1 MNPQIDQNQTPEIRK
16 DLPIK
21 NSVNKT
27 SANKNYFSRVH
38 FAEENDFL
46 GGPQKRQG
54 FKLALWTMASVAA
67 DHLIILGLTLLFIFM
82 GTLTLQV
89 GFKTFVSIK
98 ILGASAVPLYLGIS
112 VIYFV
117 LFRVFL
123 AATLGEYSCGLRLG
137 QPLQRIQKNYGF
149 KIIFRTLLILI
160 TGIITLPVL
169 SLIFKKDI
177 AGNLCGVSI
186 YSLK

>member
-1 MNPQIDQNQTPEIRK
+1 MQIDQNKTHEIRQ
-16 DLPIK
+16 DLPREK
-21 NSVNKT
+21 STNK
-27 SANKNYFSRVH
+27 SSSNKNYFSRIH

-54 FKLALWTMASVAA
+54 FKLALWTIASVAA
-67 DHLIILGLTLLFIFM
+67 DHLIILGTTLLFIFI
-82 GTLTLQV
+82 GTLTLQL
-89 GFKTFVSIK
+89 GFKTMVSFK
-98 ILGASAVPLYLGIS
+98 MLGESLVPLYLGIS
-112 VIYFV
+112 MIYFV

-137 QPLQRIQKNYGF
+137 QPLQRIQKNYSL
-149 KIIFRTLLILI
+149 KIILRTLLII
-160 TGIITLPVL
+160 FTGIVTLPIL

-177 AGNLCGVSI
+177 AGRLCGVSI